1 MSPPKKHKKSSESQI
16 KPCAT
21 GTKKGKSKQLELPLV
36 IEDTILTPSSL
47 NQNELPLFTQ
57 ESVVTSKKPICKDRL
72 TTSKACTQKLNSLQ
86 KSALDSITKEKNLKP
101 FWNELCQEMSNSL
114 WLDIK
119 TDLRDLDLNSLTGYA
134 KSIIADSWWQATQTS
149 LLSGKWLKTYS
160 PLSMSSRVDCTDSA
174 NTNLKSRKIRI
185 YPELDLRTVWRK
197 WLAASRYC
205 YNKAIEILRNKY
217 QKKEKLPSA
226 YDLRSLVMTEI
237 PEWVN
242 STPYN
247 LRGAAVIDAQRAYL
261 KTDIKNKENPT
272 FRSCRKPVQSFKL
285 QSSNWKKNV
294 TYPTHK
300 TENGVKLSE
309 LKVNPSE
316 PIPEKINS
324 DFSIILDRG
333 RWFICFSEEY
343 QKETQEKQNII
354 ALDPGI
360 RTFLTGF
367 DGSNFLEIGKGA
379 ISKIVELSLRLDRL
393 QSAIAK
399 AIGRNNKRLRF
410 KLRKQSQQIRIKIRN
425 LVDDCHK
432 KTAHFLTS
440 NYSEIIIPKF
450 ESQQMVYRAKRKINS
465 KTARNLLTWS
475 HYRFKQTLLF
485 QAEKRGSQVIETTEE
500 YTSKTC
506 SKCGHVHSSLGG
518 AKVFKCPKCG
528 HKIGRDVNGSINIFL
543 KTISTSVEMPGK
555 VAPNYTL

>member
-1 MSPPKKHKKSSESQI
+1 M
-16 KPCAT
+16 A
-21 GTKKGKSKQLELPLV
+21 
-36 IEDTILTPSSL
+36 
-47 NQNELPLFTQ
+47 
-57 ESVVTSKKPICKDRL
+57 
-72 TTSKACTQKLNSLQ
+72 
-86 KSALDSITKEKNLKP
+86 
-101 FWNELCQEMSNSL
+101 
-114 WLDIK
+114 
-119 TDLRDLDLNSLTGYA
+119 
-134 KSIIADSWWQATQTS
+134 
-149 LLSGKWLKTYS
+149 
-160 PLSMSSRVDCTDSA
+160 
-174 NTNLKSRKIRI
+174 
-185 YPELDLRTVWRK
+185 
-197 WLAASRYC
+197 
-205 YNKAIEILRNKY
+205 
-217 QKKEKLPSA
+217 
-226 YDLRSLVMTEI
+226 EI

-247 LRGAAVIDAQRAYL
+247 LRGAAVIDAHRAYL
-261 KTDIKNKENPT
+261 KTDIKNKENPS

-285 QSSNWKKNV
+285 QSSNWQKNV

-309 LKVNPSE
+309 LKINPSE

-343 QKETQEKQNII
+343 QKETKEKQNTI
-354 ALDPGI
+354 ALDPGV

-367 DGSNFLEIGKGA
+367 DGTNFLEIGKGA
-379 ISKIVELSLRLDRL
+379 ISRIVELSLRLDRL

-399 AIGRNNKRLRF
+399 ATGRKNKRLRF

-432 KTAHFLTS
+432 KIAHFLTS

-450 ESQQMVYRAKRKINS
+450 ESKEMVYRAKRKINS

-485 QAEKRGSQVIETTEE
+485 QAEKRGSKVIETTEE

-506 SKCGHVHSSLGG
+506 SKCGHVHWSLGG
-518 AKVFKCPKCG
+518 AK
-528 HKIGRDVNGSINIFL
+528 IF
-543 KTISTSVEMPGK
+543 
-555 VAPNYTL
+555 